1 MAGGSATNVVFSER
15 FANPE
20 TQGAVKSES
29 WMWWGIIAIVA
40 TVVTLV
46 TLAIVYMDFAA
57 LP

>member
-20 TQGAVKSES
+20 TQGAVKAES
-29 WMWWGIIAIVA
+29 WAVWGIIAIVA
-40 TVVTLV
+40 TVVTLAA
-46 TLAIVYMDFAA
+46 LAITYMDFAA

>member
-20 TQGAVKSES
+20 LQTVKTES
-29 WMWWGIIAIVA
+29 WTLWAVVAIVA
-40 TVVTLV
+40 TVVTVAALAV
-46 TLAIVYMDFAA
+46 TYLDFAA